1 MIAPQ
6 TDVSLLNTVL
16 ENDGVNTLTWDSEVR
31 QRNYFIS
38 CRVFILTDFLYQ
50 RQDRAIKV
58 ELPIDTLYGNVNYVM
73 YRNTAYSSKWFY
85 AFIDRLEYINDN
97 TTLVYIRTDEFQ
109 TWQFDI
115 SYRTSFV
122 VREHTNNDAVGANR
136 LDEGLGLGNY
146 VCEKKET
153 MWNKN
158 ALPRIA
164 MLAPLNVN
172 TVASVTVTGSILQ
185 SNPVGW
191 LNINYEKF
199 YNNTGYNSYACVR
212 IISKGTAEEPRLD
225 VELASFNTEADARTY
240 NFDLATNVRSDV
252 EPSSAGLTF
261 NSIPELNHQYNC
273 AIVISA
279 VQTGGTITTESYA
292 SYMSHNIMGYNF
304 QSGALNLA
312 VVQGWLDKLNAES
325 LSDDVGALY
334 LIPPSDCGN
343 PETRSNGVVSKQTK
357 TFTLTR
363 TLDGY
368 TPKNNKLLCYP
379 YTIVK
384 MHNASDGR
392 RVLAPELFYTY
403 GNCGFEFWSSFQPGC
418 TVISVPLNYAGVAE
432 SLEYALNSAKFPLSA
447 ARYNGF
453 QNWMGIHA
461 TERNIRIAGG
471 IFNSA
476 MGILPFLAG
485 GVGTG
490 GEIGDMFYSM
500 SAGASTRNHNNSNRY
515 RNGSNRRVTSSVGTS
530 MVDSLSTSGNTMTPY
545 SRIRG
550 LGSSVLSIASV
561 LAEDNARQ
569 NERFGT
575 IGTIDN
581 NNLNAVNNINIY
593 LEQQTITYDYARR
606 IDDYFSMYGYK
617 TNMLKV
623 PNVIGRRNWNFVQLR
638 NANVVGAIPNDS
650 LENIRA
656 MLLHGVTFWH
666 NPNTYLDYSQN
677 NDII

>member
-6 TDVSLLNTVL
+6 TDVYLLNTVL
-16 ENDGVNTLTWDSEVR
+16 ENDGVNTLTWSSETR

-38 CRVFILTDFLYQ
+38 CRVFTLTDFLYQ
-50 RQDRAIKV
+50 RQDSAIKV
-58 ELPIDTLYGNVNYVM
+58 EIPVDSLYGTVNYMM
-73 YRNTAYSSKWFY
+73 YRNTAYTSKWFY
-85 AFIDRLEYINDN
+85 AFIDRLEYVNDN
-97 TTLVYIRTDEFQ
+97 TTLIYIRTDEFQ
-109 TWQFDI
+109 TWQFDLV
-115 SYRTSFV
+115 YRTSYV
-122 VREHTNNDAVGANR
+122 VREHTNDDTIGANR

-146 VCEKKET
+146 VCEKKDT
-153 MWNKN
+153 MWNRN

-164 MLAPLNVN
+164 MLGPLNVN
-172 TVASVTVTGSILQ
+172 TVAGVTVTGSMLQ
-185 SNPVGW
+185 SNPTGW
-191 LNINYEKF
+191 LNIDYVKF

-212 IISKGTAEEPRLD
+212 ITSRGTAEEPRLD

-240 NFDLATNVRSDV
+240 DFSLATNVRNDV

-261 NSIPELNHQYNC
+261 NSIPTLKHQYNC

-343 PETRSNGVVSKQTK
+343 PETRSNGIVSKQTK

-368 TPKNNKLLCYP
+368 TPKNKKLLCYP

-384 MHNASDGR
+384 IHNASDGR

-403 GNCGFEFWSSFQPGC
+403 GSCGFEFWSSFQPGC
-418 TVISVPLNYAGVAE
+418 TVIGVPLNYAGVAE
-432 SLEYALNSAKFPLSA
+432 SLEYALNSAKYPLSA

-453 QNWMGIHA
+453 QNWLGIHA
-461 TERNIRIAGG
+461 TERNLGIASSVA
-471 IFNSA
+471 NLAMSA
-476 MGILPFLAG
+476 LPFMVG
-485 GVGTG
+485 GVGT
-490 GEIGDMFYSM
+490 ENPMYIGDS
-500 SAGASTRNHNNSNRY
+500 R
-515 RNGSNRRVTSSVGTS
+515 SSW
-530 MVDSLSTSGNTMTPY
+530 
-545 SRIRG
+545 
-550 LGSSVLSIASV
+550 LGSTLAREGNKYGMRGRSSTYIDTARTVSRYDATKGLLGSAFSLAQT

-569 NERFGT
+569 KERFQT
-575 IGTIDN
+575 IGSIDN
-581 NNLNAVNNINIY
+581 NNLNAVNDINIY
-593 LEQQTITYDYARR
+593 LEQQTITYDYAKR

-623 PNVIGRRNWNFVQLR
+623 PNITGRRNWNYVQLAS
-638 NANVVGAIPNDS
+638 ANVTGAIPNDS
-650 LENIRA
+650 MDNIRA
-656 MLLHGVTFWH
+656 MLLQGVTFWH
-666 NPNTYLDYSQN
+666 NPSTYLDYTQN